1 MKITSDD
8 SRVLYSGMIRLHILS
23 HACKGS
29 IFGLEMIEEL
39 GRHGYKLSPGM
50 LYPLLHGLE
59 SRGLLY
65 SSEKKVGRV
74 RRRLYRATPAGRKA
88 LRAAKEKVR
97 ELFSEL
103 LEETMDFES

>member
-1 MKITSDD
+1 MTSDD
-8 SRVLYSGMIRLHILS
+8 SSRVLYSGMIRLHILY

-88 LRAAKEKVR
+88 LGAAKEKVR

-103 LEETMDFES
+103 LEETMDFEP

>member
-1 MKITSDD
+1 MTSNDT
-8 SRVLYSGMIRLHILS
+8 SRALYSGMIRLHILH

-39 GRHGYKLSPGM
+39 GHHGYKVSPGM

-65 SSEKKVGRV
+65 SSERKVGSA
-74 RRRLYRATPAGRKA
+74 RRRLYRATPAGRRA

-103 LEETMDFES
+103 LEETMDSKP

>member
-1 MKITSDD
+1 MIAND
-8 SRVLYSGMIRLHILS
+8 SRVLYSGMIRLHILY

>member
-1 MKITSDD
+1 MISND
-8 SRVLYSGMIRLHILS
+8 SRVLYSGMIRLHILY
-23 HACKGS
+23 HACKGP

>member
-1 MKITSDD
+1 MIAND
-8 SRVLYSGMIRLHILS
+8 SRVLYSGRIRLHILYQ
-23 HACKGS
+23 AGKGS
-29 IFGLEMIEEL
+29 IFGLEMIVEL
-39 GRHGYKLSPGM
+39 GRQRCKLSTGIR
-50 LYPLLHGLE
+50 YPLLHGLE

-97 ELFSEL
+97 QLFSEL
-103 LEETMDFES
+103 LEETM

>member
-1 MKITSDD
+1 MISNE
-8 SRVLYSGMIRLHILS
+8 SRVLYSGMIRLHILY